1 MKQIIGLWILAFSL
15 TIMLV
20 SFEGYGFGEK
30 IKMILGIMFFITMIF
45 ASSWLLAGM
54 VV

>member
-1 MKQIIGLWILAFSL
+1 MKQIIGFWMFALAL

-30 IKMILGIMFFITMIF
+30 IKMILSIMFFLTMIF
-45 ASSWLLAGM
+45 ASGWLLAGM